1 MITFFVKV
9 TDDFAYNRIMSSIVK
24 RSVTHTKTQ
33 IGGTTSFE
41 VIGTKNDYD
50 FFIEEVAKMNN
61 ERGRNVAA
69 VTEGF

>member
-1 MITFFVKV
+1 
-9 TDDFAYNRIMSSIVK
+9 MSSIVK

-69 VTEGF
+69 VIEGF